1 LNERGL
7 RIIDPGGGRSDMMET
22 GRGGADWDSERVTL
36 GRHFLRDMERL
47 WGEILRMAAVVE
59 VALNTAVRA
68 LCDARADL
76 AAEVRGG
83 EGAINNLD
91 VQIERDCLKI
101 LALHQPVASDL
112 RRVAAVLKIDRD
124 LERMAD
130 LAEHIANR
138 ARKLAR
144 AAQPMPIPH
153 ELEVMALEV
162 LEQVRECLDALV
174 KADADRARAV
184 IASDRGIDR
193 RRNAV
198 VRELKD
204 AIRRDPERLN
214 DWMRLINTAR
224 NLERVADHATNIAET
239 VIYMKEGDIIR
250 HVVDRRRV
258 RSGEEH

>member
-1 LNERGL
+1 M
-7 RIIDPGGGRSDMMET
+7 DT
-22 GRGGADWDSERVTL
+22 GRREAADWDSERVTL

-68 LCDARADL
+68 LCDVRADL

-83 EGAINNLD
+83 ENAINRLD
-91 VQIERDCLKI
+91 VEIERDCLKI

-112 RRVAAVLKIDRD
+112 RRVASVLKIDRD

-144 AAQPMPIPH
+144 APQATPIPP
-153 ELEVMALEV
+153 ELETMALEV

-214 DWMRLINTAR
+214 DWLRLINTAR

-258 RSGEEH
+258 RSGEEL